1 MSLDANVRDRLTTC
15 LAHVTPPVV
24 AAYLFGSAARGETTP
39 LSDVDIAVYL
49 DEPSR
54 ESRVAAYLGLRG
66 QLAQAL
72 GDGPVDLVLLN
83 DAPPALAGRIIASD
97 LLYSA
102 GERER
107 IRLETTILSRYQ
119 DLLPVLKEYDRWL
132 HARTLAGLFGKR
144 SSAMIDTQSVNDRL
158 AFIQTTLQQLRSRQP
173 LTLDTLKT
181 DADKRGATL
190 YELQTCIEAMSD
202 IANHIIAAT
211 GLRKPQERGEA
222 FTILAE
228 AGILPQA
235 LAQELVEAVGM
246 RNIVVH
252 GYLNVVLDLVHQTL
266 QSDLSYIEAFAKHII
281 GYLKGLSAGSQE
293 TLASPNQ

>member
-1 MSLDANVRDRLTTC
+1 MSLDASVRDRLTTC

-24 AAYLFGSAARGETTP
+24 AAYLFGSAARGETTS

-54 ESRVAAYLGLRG
+54 ESRVAAYLGLRRR
-66 QLAQAL
+66 LALAL
-72 GDGPVDLVLLN
+72 GNGPVDLVLLD
-83 DAPPALAGRIIASD
+83 DAPPALAGRIIAGD
-97 LLYSA
+97 LVYSA
-102 GERER
+102 DERER
-107 IRLETTILSRYQ
+107 IRLETTILSQYQ
-119 DLLPVLKEYDRWL
+119 DLLPALKQYDRLL
-132 HARTLAGLFGKR
+132 HARALAGLFGKR
-144 SSAMIDTQSVNDRL
+144 SPAMIDTQSVNDRL
-158 AFIQTTLQQLRSRQP
+158 AFIQATLQQLRSRQP
-173 LTLDTLKT
+173 LTLETLKN
-181 DADKRGATL
+181 DPDKRGATL

-228 AGILPQA
+228 AGILPQG

-252 GYLNVVLDLVHQTL
+252 GYLNVVLELVHQTL
-266 QSDLSYIEAFAKHII
+266 QNDLSYIEAFAQHIVA
-281 GYLKGLSAGSQE
+281 YLRSQSAGSQRG
-293 TLASPNQ
+293 